1 MLCVGRE
8 GAKDAVSART
18 RGNRA
23 KGTSSGHETKKWST
37 NIQHLTTSRSRIFL
51 IACKALRRSL
61 QPELRRGGRAI
72 CQYAKLR
79 GLLQRGEHQ
88 QSRPRVSQV
97 PE

>member
-1 MLCVGRE
+1 MLCAGRE
-8 GAKDAVSART
+8 GAKDAVFTRT

-23 KGTSSGHETKKWST
+23 KGTGSGHETKKRST
-37 NIQHLTTSRSRIFL
+37 NIQYLATSRSRVFP

-88 QSRPRVSQV
+88 QSRPRVPQV